1 MPFLTK
7 SRYRLGCECP
17 TKIHYSANRAYHNKK
32 SDDAFLLALA
42 AGGFQ
47 VGELARH
54 TIPGTLIDTLDS
66 ALALAETARHLPQAD
81 IVLHEAAFQSGD
93 FLVRTDILA
102 KKGNAVELIEVKSK
116 GLDPRDPNAMKRQDG
131 LPNATWAPYI
141 HDIAFQTMVVRLAQP
156 SWEVTPFLMLPNKSA
171 TAPVDGIN
179 GLFRCRRVGNNYDVS
194 VTGPVPPAVLNSN
207 LLVKIDVSALVQKV
221 LDHNYGGLSFED
233 RARYWATELA
243 NGRKIPTPLEASKCA
258 RCEFRA
264 DAALRASGMLSG
276 FHECWGA
283 ESGLPDEEL
292 DGPLVLDI
300 WKFGKK
306 QKLIDAGTYRLRD
319 VDPDT
324 DIPDSN
330 PKNPPPPGWL
340 PSERQR
346 IQTRAVREGN
356 RTNPVVDR
364 PGLRA
369 ALAGLKFPLHFI
381 DFETTRA
388 ALPFRRG
395 EHPYGNVAFQFSHHQ
410 IEENGTIHHAHDWIC
425 LDRGRQPNEEFACE
439 LRHAL
444 KKDSGTVLHYARHER
459 TVLGDIVKQLA
470 AAPATPERQDLVTW
484 LNSLMTNRMV
494 DMLEILVRHYY
505 HPATGGSNSLK
516 AVLPAILSTSPFL
529 REKYSRPVYGTP
541 EMPSQ
546 RFSNFVWLPPGTTD
560 PYTLLT
566 PMENTS
572 GDEDSDEPDG
582 VTNGGEAM
590 IAYAKCQFTDITDAE
605 VEAIRKDLL
614 KYCELDTLAMV
625 MLWETWTHDEVPGSG
640 LFGNR

>member
-1 MPFLTK
+1 MPLLTK
-7 SRYRLGCECP
+7 SRYRQGCECP
-17 TKIHYSANRAYHNKK
+17 TKIFYKANRAYHNKK
-32 SDDAFLLALA
+32 SDDSFLRALA

-54 TIPGTLIDTLDS
+54 MIPGVLIDTPNTPQ
-66 ALALAETARHLPQAD
+66 ALAETARNLAQAD

-93 FLVRTDILA
+93 FLVRTDILV
-102 KKGNAVELIEVKSK
+102 KKGKTMELIEVKSK
-116 GLDPRDPNAMKRQDG
+116 SFDHKESMSLESG

-141 HDIAFQTMVVRLAQP
+141 HDIAFQTMVVRVAQP

-194 VTGPVPPAVLNSN
+194 VTGPIPPEVLTSN
-207 LLVKIDVSALVQKV
+207 LLVKKDVSALVQKV
-221 LDHNYGGLSFED
+221 LGHKYDGLSFED

-243 NGRKIPTPLEASKCA
+243 AGRKISSPLKAAKCA

-264 DAALRASGMLSG
+264 DAALRATGKLSG
-276 FHECWGA
+276 FHECWRDA
-283 ESGLPDEEL
+283 TGLPDDEL

-300 WKFGKK
+300 WKSRNK
-306 QKLIDAGTYRLRD
+306 QKLIAAGTYRLRD

-324 DIPDSN
+324 NIPDSK
-330 PKNPPPPGWL
+330 PKNPPTPGRTVA
-340 PSERQR
+340 ERQR
-346 IQTRAVREGN
+346 IQIRAVRDEN
-356 RTNPVVDR
+356 STNPDVDHS
-364 PGLRA
+364 GLRT

-410 IEENGTIHHAHDWIC
+410 IDPDGTIRHAHDWIC
-425 LDRGRQPNEEFACE
+425 LDRGIQPNESFARA
-439 LRHAL
+439 LREAIGN
-444 KKDSGTVLHYARHER
+444 DSGTVLHYARHER
-459 TVLGDIVKQLA
+459 TVLGDIVKQLDA
-470 AAPATPERQDLVTW
+470 TPSTPERQGLVSW
-484 LNSLMTNRMV
+484 LNSLMANRMV

-505 HPATGGSNSLK
+505 HPATDGSNSLK

-529 REKYSRPVYGTP
+529 IEKYSGPAYGTQ
-541 EMPSQ
+541 EMKSSH
-546 RFSNFVWLPPGTTD
+546 FSNFVWLPPGTTD

-572 GDEDSDEPDG
+572 GDEDATETDG

-590 IAYAKCQFTDITDAE
+590 VAYAKCQFTDITDAE
-605 VEAIRKDLL
+605 VEVIRKDLL

-625 MLWETWTHDEVPGSG
+625 MLWETWKNDHGA
-640 LFGNR
+640 

>member
-1 MPFLTK
+1 MPLLIK
-7 SRYRLGCECP
+7 SRYRQGCECP
-17 TKIHYSANRAYHNKK
+17 TKIHYNANRAYHNKK
-32 SDDAFLLALA
+32 SDDSFLRALA

-54 TIPGTLIDTLDS
+54 MIPGVLIDTLDPTE
-66 ALALAETARHLPQAD
+66 ALAETARNLPQAD
-81 IVLHEAAFQSGD
+81 IVLHEAAFQSGN

-102 KKGNAVELIEVKSK
+102 KKGKTVELIEVKSK
-116 GLDPRDPNAMKRQDG
+116 SFDPTASMAVESG

-141 HDIAFQTMVVRLAQP
+141 HDIAFQTMVVRVAQP

-194 VTGPVPPAVLNSN
+194 VTGPIPPAVITSN
-207 LLVKIDVSALVQKV
+207 LLVKKDVSALVQKV
-221 LDHNYGGLSFED
+221 LGHKYDGLSFED

-243 NGRKIPTPLEASKCA
+243 AGRKISSPLEATKCA

-264 DAALRASGMLSG
+264 AAALRATGKLSG
-276 FHECWGA
+276 FHECWRDA
-283 ESGLPDEEL
+283 TGLPDDEL

-300 WKFGKK
+300 WKSRNK

-319 VDPDT
+319 VDPYT
-324 DIPDSN
+324 DIPDSK
-330 PKNPPPPGWL
+330 PKNPPPPGL
-340 PSERQR
+340 AVAERQR
-346 IQTRAVREGN
+346 IQIRAVRDEN
-356 RTNPVVDR
+356 STNPDVDHS
-364 PGLRA
+364 GLRT

-388 ALPFRRG
+388 ALPFRSG
-395 EHPYGNVAFQFSHHQ
+395 EQPYGNVAFQFSHHQ
-410 IEENGTIHHAHDWIC
+410 IDAEGTIKHAHDWIC
-425 LDRGRQPNEEFACE
+425 LDRGIQPNESFARA
-439 LRHAL
+439 LRDAIGN
-444 KKDSGTVLHYARHER
+444 DSGSILHYAAHER
-459 TVLGDIVKQLA
+459 TVLNDIAATCPDPELA
-470 AAPATPERQDLVTW
+470 AWIRSILPQANGTGGK
-484 LNSLMTNRMV
+484 RMV
-494 DMLEILVRHYY
+494 DMLEILLRHYY

-529 REKYSRPVYGTP
+529 SQKYSTPVYGTQK
-541 EMPSQ
+541 MKSSH
-546 RFSNFVWLPPGTTD
+546 FSNFVWLPPGTTD

-572 GDEDSDEPDG
+572 GDEDTTETDG

-590 IAYAKCQFTDITDAE
+590 IAYAKCQFADITDAE
-605 VEAIRKDLL
+605 VDVIRKELL

-625 MLWETWTHDEVPGSG
+625 MLWETWKNDHGA
-640 LFGNR
+640 

>member
-32 SDDAFLLALA
+32 SDDAFLRALA

-47 VGELARH
+47 VGELVRH
-54 TIPGTLIDTLDS
+54 TIPGILIDTLDP

-116 GLDPRDPNAMKRQDG
+116 SLDPMDSMAVESGFPNS
-131 LPNATWAPYI
+131 TWAPYI

-179 GLFRCRRVGNNYDVS
+179 ALFRCRRVGTNYEVS
-194 VTGPVPPAVLNSN
+194 VTGPVPPAVLSSN
-207 LLVKIDVSALVQKV
+207 LLIKIDVSALVQKV
-221 LDHNYGGLSFED
+221 LGHKYDGFSFED

-243 NGRKIPTPLEASKCA
+243 AGRKIPSPLEATKCA

-264 DAALRASGMLSG
+264 DAALRSTVKLSG
-276 FHECWGA
+276 FHECWRDA
-283 ESGLPDEEL
+283 TRLPDEEI

-300 WKFGKK
+300 WKFRKK

-324 DIPDSN
+324 DIPDSK
-330 PKNPPPPGWL
+330 PKNPPPPGRTVA
-340 PSERQR
+340 ERQR
-346 IQTRAVREGN
+346 IQIRAVRDEN
-356 RTNPVVDR
+356 RTKPDVDHI
-364 PGLRA
+364 GLRT

-410 IEENGTIHHAHDWIC
+410 IDPDGTIKHAHDWIC
-425 LDRGRQPNEEFACE
+425 LDRGIQPNEKFASE
-439 LRHAL
+439 LRRAL
-444 KKDSGTVLHYARHER
+444 ENDSGTVLHYARHER
-459 TVLGDIVKQLA
+459 TVLGDIVKELA
-470 AAPATPERQDLVTW
+470 AAPSTPERQGLVSW
-484 LNSLMTNRMV
+484 LNSLMAKRMV

-541 EMPSQ
+541 EMHSQ

-572 GDEDSDEPDG
+572 GDEDSDHPDG